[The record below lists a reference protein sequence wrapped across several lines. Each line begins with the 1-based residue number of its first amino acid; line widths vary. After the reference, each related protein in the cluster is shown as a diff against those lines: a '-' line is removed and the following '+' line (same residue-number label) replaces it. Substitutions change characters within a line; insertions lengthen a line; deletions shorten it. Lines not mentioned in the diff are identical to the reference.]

1 MKGEKHMSKARI
13 LNIIQTECKPEND
26 AKFNKWYNEVHI
38 PMLMKFKGVKKVT
51 RYRLI
56 DEKANRPQYL
66 AVYEFDNMKDFA
78 EFPKS
83 KAFQDA
89 IAEMEGTWGAGKPD
103 IRLAMVADPIK
114 SFG

>member
-1 MKGEKHMSKARI
+1 MSKARI
-13 LNIIQTECKPEND
+13 LHIIATDCKPEHEVR
-26 AKFNKWYNEVHI
+26 FNKWYNEVHV

-51 RYRLI
+51 RYKLI
-56 DEKANRPQYL
+56 EEKASRPQFL

-89 IAEMEGTWGAGKPD
+89 IAEMEGTWGADKPN
-103 IRLAMVADPIK
+103 IGLALVADPIK
-114 SFG
+114 TFG

>member
-1 MKGEKHMSKARI
+1 MAKARI
-13 LNIIQTECKPEND
+13 LHVIATSCKPEND
-26 AKFNKWYNEVHI
+26 AKFNKWYNEVHV

-51 RYRLI
+51 RYRVI
-56 DEKANRPQYL
+56 EEKASRPQFL
-66 AVYEFDNMKDFA
+66 AVYEFDSMKDLD

-89 IAEMEGTWGAGKPD
+89 IAEMEETWKGDKPD

-114 SFG
+114 VFE